1 MLLEF
6 ILFIYTVKTL
16 LHVLNACPC
25 ALEKRRYNARHDAIL
40 LSIHAFLVKHLPPS
54 KHITV
59 DLPDEPFNFPQQ
71 IVTTDSRPDI
81 IVWDQKSITLVEL
94 TVPFELCI
102 ESAVHRKRHRYSDLL
117 DDCRAKG
124 YSATLL
130 TLEVGSRGFLHCSSF
145 DSLYK
150 LVPSRRCHQEALETD
165 IVKTCVQE
173 SYRIWCK
180 RNWSED

>member
-1 MLLEF
+1 M
-6 ILFIYTVKTL
+6 
-16 LHVLNACPC
+16 
-25 ALEKRRYNARHDAIL
+25 
-40 LSIHAFLVKHLPPS
+40 KHHPPS
-54 KHITV
+54 KHVTV

-71 IVTTDSRPDI
+71 IVTTDSQPDI
-81 IVWDQKSITLVEL
+81 IVWDHECITLIEL

-124 YSATLL
+124 YSAMLL

-165 IVKTCVQE
+165 IVRKCVQE